1 MSLEALKESVFEK
14 ARAKA
19 EKILNDAKEQA
30 SKIVNEAKREY
41 LRKSEIARNRELT
54 ELINEYSRRL
64 TARSAELNTELL
76 KVKNQVINDLLET
89 VKTRLNEVSED
100 LRKESLKNLLNEAL
114 AQGINVGEVIVKV
127 VPKDVELLHRVL
139 SGEVSNALIVKKV
152 EVLPESY
159 LGGVVVESADGMF
172 AVDNTYSTRLEK
184 LSTVLYRKLAE
195 EVFKW

>member
-30 SKIVNEAKREY
+30 SKIVNEARKEY
-41 LRKSEIARNRELT
+41 LRKSEEARNRELT

-64 TARSAELNTELL
+64 TTRSVELNTEQL
-76 KVKNQVINDLLET
+76 KVKNQIINDLLEA
-89 VKTRLNEVSED
+89 VKTKLNEVSED

-114 AQGINVGEVIVKV
+114 AQGMNVGEVVVKV
-127 VPKDVELLHRVL
+127 VPKDVELLHKVL
-139 SGEVSNALIVKKV
+139 SEEINNALIVKKV
-152 EVLPESY
+152 EVLPESC
-159 LGGVVVESADGMF
+159 LGGVVVESVDGMF

-184 LSTVLYRKLAE
+184 LSTVLYRRLAE

>member
-30 SKIVNEAKREY
+30 SKIVNEARKEY
-41 LRKSEIARNRELT
+41 LRKSEEARNRELT

-64 TARSAELNTELL
+64 TARSVELNTELL
-76 KVKNQVINDLLET
+76 KVKNQIINDLLKT

-114 AQGINVGEVIVKV
+114 AQGINIGEVVVKV
-127 VPKDVELLHRVL
+127 VPKDVELLHKVL
-139 SGEVSNALIVKKV
+139 SGEVDNALIVKKV

-159 LGGVVVESADGMF
+159 LGGVVVESANGMF